1 MSARFNLRVLL
12 IGAAVQALCQ
22 VQIVPTAQNTRLM
35 AYDTF
40 FRRVIWAQDRSPG
53 LVAAV
58 ARDYELTDSEQARVI
73 EIANDWRVRWDDI
86 ESQAR
91 PLLAACQS
99 STSSPA
105 LQDLLRNRLQMTS
118 DHIDRLQAAFGPE
131 RFAAFEALITK
142 PPPPT
147 HPRPDPAQRVRLT
160 AYDAFF
166 SRFWWLDDRAA
177 YLDHYQGPIGSWTRT
192 AAAREFGM
200 TVSEHAL
207 VSPIVADWQAK
218 NSAIADQAR
227 KVSNGGRITKSPEF
241 QSLEENRLK
250 VLSDHIDQLQ
260 AALGP
265 ARFEALDALVRKNS
279 FPRVGPQNQFVLTV
293 LDVDGQSTLVSFAGM
308 AYELPLPRKPGG
320 RSHAVG
326 LIVNTREGIEHFGWE
341 TISKVEID
349 DGRATITLKT
359 GETVSG
365 AELPPHAS
373 LDGQADSSR
382 RTVIDFSEIKTLTVS
397 P

>member
-1 MSARFNLRVLL
+1 MFARFFSQALL
-12 IGAAVQALCQ
+12 ICLAAQALCQ
-22 VQIVPTAQNTRLM
+22 AQTQLTEQQARIM
-35 AYDTF
+35 AYDSF
-40 FRRVIWAQDRSPG
+40 FLRVMRIPRSSIG
-53 LVAAV
+53 
-58 ARDYELTDSEQARVI
+58 RDFGLTDSDLAAVIAVATDWGVKFDGIDKQAR
-73 EIANDWRVRWDDI
+73 
-86 ESQAR
+86 Q
-91 PLLAACQS
+91 LLAAGQS
-99 STSSPA
+99 SSSSPE
-105 LQDLLRNRLQMTS
+105 LQGLLAERLNMTS
-118 DHIDRLQAAFGPE
+118 DHIARLQAALGPA
-131 RFAAFEALITK
+131 RFAALEALVTQPRTAAA
-142 PPPPT
+142 PPVLSS
-147 HPRPDPAQRVRLT
+147 AQRSRLSVFN
-160 AYDAFF
+160 AFF
-166 SRFWWLDDRAA
+166 LRFWWLEDIAA
-177 YLDHYQGPIGSWTRT
+177 NLDHYQGPIGSWTRT
-192 AAAREFGM
+192 EAAREFGM

-218 NSAIADQAR
+218 NSAIAAQAR
-227 KVSNGGRITKSPEF
+227 KVSDGGRITRSPEF
-241 QSLEENRLK
+241 QVLEENRLK
-250 VLSDHIDQLQ
+250 ALSDHIDQVQ

>member
-1 MSARFNLRVLL
+1 MSARFNPRVLL

-22 VQIVPTAQNTRLM
+22 VQTVPTAQNTRLM

-73 EIANDWRVRWDDI
+73 EIANDWRVRWDAI
-86 ESQAR
+86 ENQAR
-91 PLLAACQS
+91 PLLAAGQS

-265 ARFEALDALVRKNS
+265 ARFEALDALVKKNN
-279 FPRVGPQNQFVLTV
+279 FPRGGPQNQSVLTV
-293 LDVDGQSTLVSFAGM
+293 LDVDGQSTRISFAGM
-308 AYELPLPRKPGG
+308 AYEPRRRPGA
-320 RSHAVG
+320 SHMVG
-326 LIVNTREGIEHFGWE
+326 LVVYTREGIEQFAWE
-341 TISKVEID
+341 TISKVEIE
-349 DGRATITLKT
+349 DGRATIALKT
-359 GETVSG
+359 GETVVG
-365 AELPPHAS
+365 AELPPHSS
-373 LDGQADSSR
+373 LTGQTDRGTRGEIDLSR
-382 RTVIDFSEIKTLTVS
+382 VKTISVA